1 MSHNTNNT
9 IYDISNVQQVLINLL
24 LEGIKMLPLNTTI
37 SVKASEWEQCLVRIN
52 KLCSTKWN
60 KNHKHI
66 KANLVFGE
74 TRKCHR
80 AGKYKSQ
87 HQTRIAQKDTKT
99 CSCTAALQIKQYI
112 SNRNVV
118 TFCRTRARVYH
129 VPGEREEV
137 RTLPLPSE
145 AIRIIEEQLKSG
157 SSCRSIR
164 ISVLRQIDDWGVGVR
179 KPNYEEIYNIMRKI
193 CQ

>member
-9 IYDISNVQQVLINLL
+9 IYNISNVQQVLINSP

-37 SVKASEWEQCLVRIN
+37 SVKAI
-52 KLCSTKWN
+52 
-60 KNHKHI
+60 
-66 KANLVFGE
+66 FGE

-80 AGKYKSQ
+80 AGKYESQ
-87 HQTRIAQKDTKT
+87 CQTHVAQKDTKT

-112 SNRNVV
+112 SNCNVV
-118 TFCRTRARVYH
+118 TFCQTRAHVYH
-129 VPGEREEV
+129 VPSEKKEI

-157 SSCRSIR
+157 SSCRSTR
-164 ISVLRQIDDWGVGVR
+164 ISVLRQIDD
-179 KPNYEEIYNIMRKI
+179 
-193 CQ
+193 